1 MDRNMRQVAFVG
13 HARGGGFNVSDI
25 SRPRDHRETALSSTG
40 RLPEPIRETHHDE
53 LIKYIQE
60 AWTKVSEQSPSLYK
74 SPESRLANFQPF
86 DLESWWG
93 RRMVQNVQKT
103 YPQQ

>member
-1 MDRNMRQVAFVG
+1 MDRNMRQVAFVR
-13 HARGGGFNVSDI
+13 HARGGSNVYNNF
-25 SRPRDHRETALSSTG
+25 RPRDHRDSG

-60 AWTKVSEQSPSLYK
+60 AWTKVSEQGSPVLYK
-74 SPESRLANFQPF
+74 SVPESRLANFTPF

-103 YPQQ
+103 CPHQ

>member
-13 HARGGGFNVSDI
+13 HSRQQHNVNNI
-25 SRPRDHRETALSSTG
+25 FRPRDNAFAPSG
-40 RLPEPIRETHHDE
+40 RLEPPMRETHHDE

-60 AWTKVSEQSPSLYK
+60 AWTKVSEGAALYK
-74 SPESRLANFQPF
+74 GVPESRLANFTPF

-103 YPQQ
+103 CPQQ

>member
-1 MDRNMRQVAFVG
+1 MDRNMR
-13 HARGGGFNVSDI
+13 
-25 SRPRDHRETALSSTG
+25 PRDHHRDNAFAPSG
-40 RLPEPIRETHHDE
+40 RLEPPIRETHHDE

-60 AWTKVSEQSPSLYK
+60 AWTKVSEQGVLYK
-74 SPESRLANFQPF
+74 SVPESRLANFTPF

-103 YPQQ
+103 CPHQ